1 MRTSNTSHIDPVI
14 WRTALDL
21 LAGDRNRT
29 ELEKQSGLPKNGLS
43 QRISGRVRTTT
54 DDLIAVARATGE
66 DVAGLLDDLGII
78 SLEQIEGTPEFRAVY
93 RGARDAGNT
102 PQRRFIDRLEAQRFD
117 DRATLD
123 QFLGMWTDLFGAR
136 SDWRV
141 EVRYLSGW
149 RSAN

>member
-1 MRTSNTSHIDPVI
+1 MSTNASHLDPVI

-21 LAGDRNRT
+21 LAGDRNRA
-29 ELEKQSGLPKNGLS
+29 ELEEKSGLPKNGLS

-66 DVAGLLDDLGII
+66 DVAGLLDDLGVI
-78 SLEQIEGTPEFRAVY
+78 SLKQVEGTPEFRAVY
-93 RGARDAGNT
+93 RSARDAGDT
-102 PQRRFIDRLEAQRFD
+102 PRRRFIDRLESQRFG
-117 DRATLD
+117 DRATLE

-149 RSAN
+149 RSAA

>member
-1 MRTSNTSHIDPVI
+1 MRANSTHLDPVI

-29 ELEKQSGLPKNGLS
+29 ELEEKSGLPKNGLS

-66 DVAGLLDDLGII
+66 DVAGLLDDLGVI
-78 SLEQIEGTPEFRAVY
+78 SLEQVEGTPEFRAVY
-93 RGARDAGNT
+93 RGARDAGDT
-102 PQRRFIDRLEAQRFD
+102 PRRRFIDRLESQRFG

-123 QFLGMWTDLFGAR
+123 QFLGMWTDLFGER

-149 RSAN
+149 RSAT